1 MSHRRGMFA
10 ALLVALLVA
19 ALAVAGH
26 SASAASV
33 QEVTGF
39 GSNPGNLQ
47 MFRYVPT
54 GLPSGRPVVVALH
67 GCTQNAAG
75 YGTSSGWTQLADA
88 FGFTILLPQQKSAN
102 NANSCFNWFEP
113 GDTARGSGEAL
124 SIKQMI
130 DRTHTDLGSA
140 PVYVTGLS
148 AGGAM
153 TAVLLATYPEVFTG
167 GGIVAGLPYGCATSV
182 STAFT
187 CMNPGTDLTPAQWGD
202 KVRAAAAYSGP
213 RAKVSIWHG
222 TADTTVR
229 PVNQAE
235 LVDQWTNVLGTD
247 QNPDVTDTVAGYPH
261 RVYGSVVESYEITGM
276 NHGQP
281 VDPGTGPTQCGAATA
296 FILDVNICAAYHM
309 AVFWGLISGSPTTP
323 PPTTT
328 TTPPAVACFTDN
340 NFNQVAAGRAHTS
353 GGTTFA
359 NGSNQAMGLYNVF
372 VTHTLKQTGPG
383 FYVLADSG
391 CP

>member
-1 MSHRRGMFA
+1 MSRRR
-10 ALLVALLVA
+10 ALAVLPVALLVA
-19 ALAVAGH
+19 ALAVVGHPVGTAG
-26 SASAASV
+26 AASV

-47 MFRYVPT
+47 MFRYLPA
-54 GLPSGRPVVVALH
+54 GLPSERPVVVALH

-75 YGTSSGWTQLADA
+75 YGTNSGWTQLADA
-88 FGFTILLPQQKSAN
+88 FGFAVLLPQQKSAN

-113 GDTARGSGEAL
+113 GDTARGSGETL

-130 DRTHTDLGSA
+130 DRMRADLGSA

-202 KVRAAAAYSGP
+202 KVRAAATYSGP

-247 QNPDVTDTVAGYPH
+247 QSPDVTDTVAGYPH
-261 RVYGSVVESYEITGM
+261 KVYGSVVESYEITGM

-281 VDPGTGPTQCGAATA
+281 VDPGTGATQCGTATA
-296 FILDVNICAAYHM
+296 FILDVNICSAYHM
-309 AVFWGLISGSPTTP
+309 ARFWGLVSGSPAP

-328 TTPPAVACFTDN
+328 PPPAACFTDN

-353 GGTTFA
+353 GGNTFA
-359 NGSNQAMGLYNVF
+359 NGSDQAMGLYNVF
-372 VTHTLKQTGPG
+372 VTHTLKQTAPG
-383 FYVLADSG
+383 FYVLADTG